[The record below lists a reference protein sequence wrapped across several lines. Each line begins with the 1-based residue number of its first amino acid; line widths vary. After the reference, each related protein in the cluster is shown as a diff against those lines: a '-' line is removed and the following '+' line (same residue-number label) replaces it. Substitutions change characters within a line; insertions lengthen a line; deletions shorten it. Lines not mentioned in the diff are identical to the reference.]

1 MRGNKMGITIRDL
14 IERGYNL
21 DDEIYISIRLY
32 DKNGNYLSNEFTEE
46 NLALEI
52 ENRYDDMLVLIAEVD
67 NVKSYNIELEEG
79 Y

>member
-1 MRGNKMGITIRDL
+1 MGITIRDL
-14 IERGYNL
+14 INRGYNL
-21 DDEIYISIRLY
+21 DDEIYISVRLY
-32 DKNGNYLSNEFTEE
+32 DNDGNCLSNDATEE

-67 NVKSYNIELEEG
+67 SVKSCNIELEEG